1 MTRKY
6 SYLSGRL
13 RQLEMTQ
20 TDLGRKLGLSQS
32 AVSSRF
38 NGNHPWNSEEMYLI
52 LDLCRA
58 QPEELHLYFPRDGR
72 AVT

>member
-13 RQLEMTQ
+13 RQLELTQ
-20 TDLGRKLGLSQS
+20 SDVAKKLGVSQPAIS
-32 AVSSRF
+32 RRF
-38 NGNHPWNSEEMYLI
+38 NGGIPWTSDEMYQI

-58 QPEELHLYFPRDGR
+58 RPEELHLYFPREGR
-72 AVT
+72 AVS